1 MGENKTCR
9 GKTEE
14 GEQTRTSVEKWGKE
28 QGGRGRGERDL
39 QMERG
44 GGEWGGCPVP
54 KMKAKDVRS
63 AGTSEGAGICAEKAA
78 RWDS

>member
-1 MGENKTCR
+1 
-9 GKTEE
+9 
-14 GEQTRTSVEKWGKE
+14 
-28 QGGRGRGERDL
+28 
-39 QMERG
+39 MERG